1 MRLSRLDGD
10 WQLLRVQLPSG
21 WQQAARTTRAIR
33 RDVGPLS
40 DPERL
45 LRLVL
50 GHAAGDQSFRGVVAH
65 ARASELCAVSDV
77 ALFKRE
83 RQCGDWLQW
92 IIGAMLADTLG
103 ELPDRPMRMRL
114 VDASC
119 ASKPGSTGTDFRLH
133 VDVDLPS
140 RRFTSVELT
149 DKRGGES
156 FKRFAVEPGDLMVGD
171 RAYGTAGGIAHVVGQ
186 RGHVLVRINAVSLP
200 LWTGDG
206 GRRTQRL
213 DPLKLAGTLEAG
225 QSVEAPVEIR
235 PSEGDPIVGR
245 LCIHAL
251 TDEQVRQAQRRVRR
265 TKSKKGRRP
274 GRRAIESAKYVMIFT
289 TVPAALMSTVQ
300 VHACYRLR
308 WQVELAFKTLKT
320 VLRFGELPN
329 RLAETGRTWLLA
341 KLVCALLIERL
352 MHDRVA
358 IPPSASCAAA

>member
-1 MRLSRLDGD
+1 MAHKILDGE
-10 WQLLRVQLPSG
+10 WPLLREQLPAG
-21 WQQAARTTRAIR
+21 WWEAARTTRAIR
-33 RDVGPLS
+33 HDIGPLS

-45 LRLVL
+45 LRVVL
-50 GHAAGDQSFRGVVAH
+50 GHAAANQSFRAVVAH
-65 ARASELCAVSDV
+65 ARESDLCAVSDV

-92 IIGAMLADTLG
+92 IVGAMLADTLAG
-103 ELPDRPMRMRL
+103 LPDRPMRMRL

-149 DKRGGES
+149 DKHGGES
-156 FKRFAVEPGDLMVGD
+156 FKRFAVAPSDLMVGD
-171 RAYGTAGGIAHVVGQ
+171 RAYGTANGIAHVVNQG
-186 RGHVLVRINAVSLP
+186 GHVLVRINASSLP
-200 LWTGDG
+200 LWHGHG
-206 GRRTQRL
+206 ARL
-213 DPLKLAGTLEAG
+213 DPLVLAGTLEAG
-225 QSVEAPVEIR
+225 QSIEERVEIR

-251 TDEQVRQAQRRVRR
+251 SEEQVRQAQRRVLR
-265 TKSKKGRRP
+265 TKSKKGHRP
-274 GRRAIESAKYVMIFT
+274 GRRAIESAKYVMLFT
-289 TVPAALMSTVQ
+289 TVSAASMSTSQASAV
-300 VHACYRLR
+300 YRLR

-320 VLRFGELPN
+320 VLRFGDLPN

-352 MHDRVA
+352 ADQRIA
-358 IPPSASCAAA
+358 IPPSGVAAA

>member
-1 MRLSRLDGD
+1 MRLSRLDGE
-10 WQLLRVQLPSG
+10 WQLLRDQLPAG

-33 RDVGPLS
+33 HNLGPLS

-50 GHAAGDQSFRGVVAH
+50 GHSASNESFRSVVAH
-65 ARASELCAVSDV
+65 ARGAELCDVSDV

-83 RQCGDWLQW
+83 LQCGDWLQW
-92 IIGAMLADTLG
+92 IVGAMLAETLD
-103 ELPDRPMRMRL
+103 ELPDRPMRVRL

-156 FKRFAVEPGDLMVGD
+156 FKRFAVKPGDLMVGD
-171 RAYGTAGGIAHVVGQ
+171 RAYGTAGGVAHVVRQ
-186 RGHVLVRINAVSLP
+186 LGHVLVRINAQNLP
-200 LWTGDG
+200 LWCDDG
-206 GRRTQRL
+206 TRL
-213 DPLKLAGTLEAG
+213 DPLALASTLTPG
-225 QSVEAPVEIR
+225 QSIERCVSIR
-235 PSEGDPIVGR
+235 PPVGDPIAGR

-251 TDEQVRQAQRRVRR
+251 TAEQVSKAQRRVRR
-265 TKSKKGRRP
+265 TKSKKGHRP
-274 GRRAIESAKYVMIFT
+274 GPRAIESAKYVMVFT
-289 TVPAALMSTVQ
+289 TVPVTLMSTAQ
-300 VHACYRLR
+300 VLAVYRLR

-352 MHDRVA
+352 ADERVQRVA
-358 IPPSASCAAA
+358 IPPSRAAA

>member
-1 MRLSRLDGD
+1 MAHDFVDGE
-10 WQLLRVQLPSG
+10 WHLLRDELPAG
-21 WQQAARTTRAIR
+21 WREAARTTRAIR
-33 RDVGPLS
+33 REAGPLS

-45 LRLVL
+45 LRMVL
-50 GHAAGDQSFRGVVAH
+50 GHAAGNKSFRAVVAH
-65 ARASELCAVSDV
+65 AREAELCSVSDV

-92 IIGAMLADTLG
+92 IVGAMLADTLA

-171 RAYGTAGGIAHVVGQ
+171 RAYGTANGIGHVVLDG
-186 RGHVLVRINAVSLP
+186 GNVLVRINASSLP
-200 LWTGDG
+200 LWSGHG
-206 GRRTQRL
+206 HRL
-213 DPLKLAGTLEAG
+213 DPLALARTLKPG
-225 QSVEAPVEIR
+225 QSVERPVEIR
-235 PSEGDPIVGR
+235 PSKSVPIVGR

-251 TDEQVRQAQRRVRR
+251 TDEQVEKAQRRVRQ
-265 TKSKKGRRP
+265 TKGKHGRRP

-289 TVPAALMSTVQ
+289 TVPVAMMSTVQ

-308 WQVELAFKTLKT
+308 WQVELAFKMLKT
-320 VLRFGELPN
+320 VLKFGELPN

-352 MHDRVA
+352 MHERVA
-358 IPPSASCAAA
+358 IPPSAPCVAA